1 MDYKKIIADLV
12 KIDGVSKEEIYASI
26 SVPPRR
32 ENGEFCLPCF
42 KFSKSLRMSPV
53 AIADKLKSEL
63 VLPPEIQ
70 SAESVAGYLNFKLN
84 RAVLAENGLRAVAEK
99 GDVFANKPSNGKTVC
114 IDYSSVNIAKPFH
127 IGHLL
132 TTALGGSLYR
142 IFNYLGYKAVGINH
156 LGDWGTQFGKLVS
169 AYKRWGNDADIE
181 KRGVTALME
190 LYVKFHS
197 EADSEPALEEE
208 GRRYFKLI
216 EDGDEETVRIFE
228 RFKELTLK
236 EVQKIYDRLGITFD
250 SYAGESFYNDKMQ
263 PVIAELEDKGLLIE
277 SDGAKVVDL
286 SDFDMPPCL
295 ILKKD
300 GATLYATRDLAAA
313 QYRHDTYDF
322 YKCLYVVAYQQNLHF
337 KQVFKVLEKMGKS
350 WAADCIHV
358 PFGMVSLEGGEALST
373 RKGKVVLLRDVLS
386 TAVEKAEKIIREKNP
401 ELEDKAAVAEMVGVG
416 AIVFSA
422 LSTSRIKDMVFSYD
436 KALSFEGETAP
447 YLQYTHARCASILS
461 KGNYKC
467 GELGNMD
474 WNVLS
479 DDESADVITLLNRY
493 DDVVLDAAEK
503 YEPCLIARYLLD
515 LAQSFNRFYIDH
527 RVISDDKKATA
538 ARLLLTA
545 CVKSTLKNGLSL
557 LLINAPEKM

>member
-1 MDYKKIIADLV
+1 MDYKKIIAESI

-42 KFSKSLRMSPV
+42 KFSKILRMSPA

-63 VLPPEIQ
+63 VLPPEVQ
-70 SAESVAGYLNFKLN
+70 SVESVAGYLNFKLD
-84 RAVLAENGLRAVAEK
+84 RAALAENGLRAVAEK
-99 GDVFANKPSNGKTVC
+99 GNVFNKKPSNGKTVC
-114 IDYSSVNIAKPFH
+114 LDYSSVNIAKPFH

-132 TTALGGSLYR
+132 TTAIGGSLYR
-142 IFNYLGYKAVGINH
+142 IFDYLGYNAVGINH

-190 LYVKFHS
+190 LYVKFHA
-197 EADSEPALEEE
+197 EAEKEPSLEEE
-208 GRRYFKLI
+208 GRHYFKLI
-216 EDGDEETVRIFE
+216 EDGDKETVRIFD

-250 SYAGESFYNDKMQ
+250 SYAGESFYNDKME
-263 PVIAELEDKGLLIE
+263 PVIKELEAKGLLTE
-277 SDGAKVVDL
+277 SEGAKVVNL
-286 SDFDMPPCL
+286 SDSGMPPCL

-313 QYRHDTYDF
+313 QYRHDTYNF

-337 KQVFKVLEKMGKS
+337 KQVFKVLEKMGKT
-350 WAADCIHV
+350 WAADCVHV

-373 RKGKVVLLRDVLS
+373 RKGNVVLLKDVLS

-401 ELEDKAAVAEMVGVG
+401 ELIDKAAVAEMVGVG

-447 YLQYTHARCASILS
+447 YLQYTHARCSSILS
-461 KGNYKC
+461 KGGYKYVSSRKISWD
-467 GELGNMD
+467 L
-474 WNVLS
+474 LT
-479 DDESADVITLLNRY
+479 DDESTDVVTLLNRY
-493 DDVVLDAAEK
+493 DDVVCEAAEK

-515 LAQSFNRFYIDH
+515 LAQSFNRFYIEH
-527 RVISDDKKATA
+527 RVITEDKAATD